1 MAKEKEEKTNK
12 NSSIHWYPGHMAK
25 ATREIEER
33 VKLVDLII
41 ELRDARAPLSTAN
54 PLIGAIKN
62 KPHLIILTK
71 TDMADPKQ
79 TDYWMKALKNDN
91 QECMALNLTQFNS
104 YQQIVSVSKK
114 LLADKMAKEQ
124 ARGLKPRPVRA
135 MVVGI
140 PNVGKSTLINRL
152 AKRKAT
158 ITGDKPGVT
167 KSQQIIKVASDFELF
182 DTPGILWPRLDDR
195 DVAMH
200 IALCGS
206 IKSTILPHDE
216 IFIYAMQFLNQ
227 YYPHYLKERYKLEID
242 MEDEQWIEKTFNHIS
257 NIRGFQK
264 VRGEIDYDRIME
276 LVFND
281 ILKGTIGNVTWQRS
295 E

>member
-71 TDMADPKQ
+71 IDMADPKQ
-79 TDYWMKALKNDN
+79 TDYWIRALKNDN

-114 LLADKMAKEQ
+114 LLAEKMQKEQ

-140 PNVGKSTLINRL
+140 PNVGKSTLINL
-152 AKRKAT
+152 LIPNTYQK
-158 ITGDKPGVT
+158 TGDISKALGRGKHCTRITEYIKFNDGWIADSPGFSYIEFDLKPLELASIYPGFE
-167 KSQQIIKVASDFELF
+167 KYEGECKFNDCLHEHEPGCAIKKAVEAQ
-182 DTPGILWPRLDDR
+182 
-195 DVAMH
+195 
-200 IALCGS
+200 
-206 IKSTILPHDE
+206 E
-216 IFIYAMQFLNQ
+216 ITQE
-227 YYPHYLKERYKLEID
+227 HYETYLSLLEDLKNRKERY
-242 MEDEQWIEKTFNHIS
+242 
-257 NIRGFQK
+257 
-264 VRGEIDYDRIME
+264 
-276 LVFND
+276 
-281 ILKGTIGNVTWQRS
+281 
-295 E
+295 